1 MSPSIFYFLEY
12 TAIFILLGWAIYIVY
27 RAGQIYNGVIF
38 TMIVGAY
45 FTAVVTTKWDWPFW
59 LALIGSIG
67 CGALFAF
74 IPALGLARTRAF
86 TMAIAT
92 IGLIFISHT
101 VIQNIAFLGGVR
113 GIFRIPRVKHLLLIT
128 YITVFIVGFI
138 IYRLDHSH
146 IGRAMETSFID
157 PDLAVSLG
165 LNRYWLSVFLQV
177 FAGAI
182 GAIAGSFNAVLIGT
196 IMYQN
201 FGFSLLLLLFC
212 FLFVGGYTTMW
223 GVVLFTPVLWA
234 VSSFLP
240 EAVSGARDLLYGILL
255 VIILIARPEGVID
268 KDMIRNLRFG
278 SKVLL
283 KWLFSFGKSN
293 A

>member
-1 MSPSIFYFLEY
+1 MSSSLYYFLEY
-12 TAIFILLGWAIYIVY
+12 TAIFILLGWAIYIVF

-45 FTAVVTTKWDWPFW
+45 FTAIVTTKWGWPFF

-67 CGALFAF
+67 CGAIIAF
-74 IPALGLARTRAF
+74 IPALGLARTRSF

-92 IGLIFISHT
+92 IGLIYILHT
-101 VIQNIAFLGGVR
+101 VIQNIEFLGGVR
-113 GIFRIPRVKHLLLIT
+113 GVFGIPRVKSLVLIS
-128 YITVFIVGFI
+128 YITVFIIGYI
-138 IYRLDHSH
+138 IFRIDHSH

-177 FAGAI
+177 FAGAV

-223 GVVLFTPVLWA
+223 GVVIFAPLLWA
-234 VSSFLP
+234 VSTFLP
-240 EAVSGARDLLYGILL
+240 EAVTGMRDLFYGILL
-255 VIILIARPEGVID
+255 VIILIVKPEGVID
-268 KDMIRNLRFG
+268 KEFLRNLRKFSG
-278 SKVLL
+278 FVLNFL
-283 KWLFSFGKSN
+283 SLRK
-293 A
+293 